1 MTNEEL
7 MIMDFANAAEMTS
20 ERMANAQKEAIL
32 EQIGEIKDAL
42 RGFGGLVLEVCGTW
56 LWASG
61 NTKEHKE
68 VLKSLGFHYASKKQ
82 MWYWKSPTEQRKRGR
97 TIPMQAIRDTYGS
110 VRTETHDD
118 DLATQLPF

>member
-42 RGFGGLVLEVCGTW
+42 RGFGGLVWEVCGTW

-68 VLKSLGFHYASKKQ
+68 VLKSLGFHYASKK
-82 MWYWKSPTEQRKRGR
+82 
-97 TIPMQAIRDTYGS
+97 
-110 VRTETHDD
+110 
-118 DLATQLPF
+118 